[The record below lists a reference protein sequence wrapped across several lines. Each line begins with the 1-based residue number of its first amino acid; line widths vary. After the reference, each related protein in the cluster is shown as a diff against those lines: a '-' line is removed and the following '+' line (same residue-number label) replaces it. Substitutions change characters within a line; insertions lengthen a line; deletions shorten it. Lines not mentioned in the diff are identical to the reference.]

1 MTKRTLRSRVEPVTS
16 GVQKRRYLEK
26 TIIPTGPQGPGDLI
40 VFSIPKYIKVGFGM
54 GDLVGS
60 HSKGL

>member
-40 VFSIPKYIKVGFGM
+40 VFSIPKWI
-54 GDLVGS
+54 DPDI
-60 HSKGL
+60 